1 VRARIADKRVLAL
14 VKAFCKAGI
23 LTEAQALQDS
33 DTGTPQGGILSPLLA
48 NIALSVLDDHFAAAW
63 AAMGDSNARHRRR
76 RGGEAT
82 YRLIRYA
89 DDFVIVV
96 HGTKAHAETLRDQA
110 ADVLAPM
117 GLRLSAAKTKICHI
131 DQGFDFLGFCIQRQP
146 KRGSGKLT
154 VYTYPTKKAV
164 HSVTGKVRAVTR
176 QGLNLPLVVLLDRL
190 APILRGWTNY
200 FKHGV
205 SKATFDYLR
214 RFTWRRVLLWIRRKH
229 RRANWKWIRRR
240 YLPGWWPT
248 DGNATLF
255 DPGKVTVSRYRYRGR
270 IASPWSA
277 AKPSPAP
284 SA

>member
-1 VRARIADKRVLAL
+1 MTTSPPPGRRWATPAR
-14 VKAFCKAGI
+14 G
-23 LTEAQALQDS
+23 
-33 DTGTPQGGILSPLLA
+33 TG
-48 NIALSVLDDHFAAAW
+48 DAAE
-63 AAMGDSNARHRRR
+63 
-76 RGGEAT
+76 EAT

-96 HGTKAHAETLRDQA
+96 HGTQAHAEALRDQA
-110 ADVLAPM
+110 AAVLAPM
-117 GLRLSAAKTKICHI
+117 GLRLSAAKTRICHI
-131 DQGFDFLGFCIQRQP
+131 DQGFDFLGFRIQRQP
-146 KRGSGKLT
+146 KRGAGKPT

-164 HSVTGKVRAVTR
+164 HSVTAKVRTVTR
-176 QGLNLPLVVLLDRL
+176 QGLNLPLAVLLDRL

-229 RRANWKWIRRR
+229 RSANWKWIRRR

-248 DGNATLF
+248 DGDLTLF

-270 IASPWSA
+270 IPSPWSA
-277 AKPSPAP
+277 AQPSPNP